1 MEICLLSSNLNII
14 LSKVKKFFLPLII
27 FLFMGCKNEND
38 LAMERG
44 IQYYEWNMVEKALL
58 EFKFVIHSLGNRSK
72 KLDSR
77 EIKLLSRAHYNLA
90 VAYAK
95 KKWYGDAV
103 VEARKAFELFPSDD
117 NRKVLELIQAQKP
130 QKKNTEPTSIDSSR

>member
-1 MEICLLSSNLNII
+1 MRMLLYLFLI
-14 LSKVKKFFLPLII
+14 FFL
-27 FLFMGCKNEND
+27 FSCKSDAE
-38 LAMERG
+38 LSMERG